1 MCVNCLIPD
10 AFVDADK
17 FADAPVV
24 VASADAS
31 VLFVCVCSAPVSA
44 NISRFDV
51 ASV

>member
-1 MCVNCLIPD
+1 
-10 AFVDADK
+10 
-17 FADAPVV
+17 

-31 VLFVCVCSAPVSA
+31 VVVLFLCVCSAPVSA